1 MTPQQLQQH
10 IIDNILPKE
19 KIEDRKVRNSGLWDL
34 AIGYNEAIRNVKA
47 LLPKIIEYIL
57 KNKE

>member
-19 KIEDRKVRNSGLWDL
+19 IKAESEMGDFRTMFDM
-34 AIGYNEAIRNVKA
+34 GYNQYFYEIKA
-47 LLPKIIEYIL
+47 LLPKIIEYVIN
-57 KNKE
+57 NKDE

>member
-1 MTPQQLQQH
+1 MNNQQLQQH

-19 KIEDRKVRNSGLWDL
+19 IKAESEMGDFRTMFDM
-34 AIGYNEAIRNVKA
+34 GYNQYFYEIKA